1 MPQQPTHPN
10 RSGGGSNIPR
20 LKEIFEAI
28 VRACEAFRD
37 NNLVQGFIALLP
49 LKQRPVLVTVLL
61 LIGGTGGY
69 AYYYY
74 QKSGRYL
81 NYAIGGILG
90 DAGFDVVTIPPA
102 EGPVSGTGVHFRTG
116 ERHGRAQW
124 RVRFLD
130 WFKDR
135 EPPARVL
142 VLIPGKDA
150 KVYVGSYTANHS
162 EVERAEFVAPN
173 EAEGFSAES
182 SLHFAFDREALEPD
196 DHEALAVIADTLRKH
211 RHLSLLVEGHADI
224 RGTVSYN
231 ARLAARRAAVV
242 VDALIREGISPNR
255 LVPVSFGEGNP
266 VSSGESEPAHMQN
279 RRADFIFIPS
289 AVLR

>member
-1 MPQQPTHPN
+1 MPQQPTPPN

-28 VRACEAFRD
+28 VRACEQFSE

-49 LKQRPVLVTVLL
+49 LKRRPVLVTVLL
-61 LIGGTGGY
+61 LTGGTGAY
-69 AYYYY
+69 AYYYL

-81 NYAIGGILG
+81 NYAIGGALG
-90 DAGFDVVTIPPA
+90 DAGFDVITIPPA
-102 EGPVSGTGVHFRTG
+102 EGPVLGTGVHFRPG

-130 WFKDR
+130 WLKDR

-142 VLIPGKDA
+142 VVIPGKDA
-150 KVYVGSYTANHS
+150 KVYIGSYAANHS
-162 EVERAEFVAPN
+162 ELERAEFMAPN

-182 SLHFAFDREALEPD
+182 PLHFAFDRESLEPD
-196 DHEALAVIADTLRKH
+196 DQQALMAIADTLCKN

-231 ARLAARRAAVV
+231 SRLAARRATVV
-242 VDALIREGISPNR
+242 VNALIREGISPNR
-255 LVPVSFGEGNP
+255 LVPVSFGEGKP